1 MLSHWKKMS
10 DKPIQCIEKQRDY
23 FGDQSPQQAISIWPL
38 WAWSWNS
45 YIQLCGHYK
54 TTMCAHVCAHTH
66 THTHILVKTV
76 NTRFRWASLFGTMNM
91 LSCIIAMSLSMSP
104 CNSNE
109 SGILCLVPHYPYECS
124 FFWFNL

>member
-1 MLSHWKKMS
+1 MLTVKIMLKNCFCMTKVLS
-10 DKPIQCIEKQRDY
+10 KPYPFDLYGPGVGTVTFSCV
-23 FGDQSPQQAISIWPL
+23 G
-38 WAWSWNS
+38 
-45 YIQLCGHYK
+45 
-54 TTMCAHVCAHTH
+54 TTRPPCVCMRAHTH

-124 FFWFNL
+124 LF